1 MIDTDSIKP
10 GTVSVLIGPNG
21 SGKSRLLRKLCTSYL
36 RRDESVIAIA
46 PTLYDRFL
54 RMPKKGLRFFGARQG
69 RNAAA
74 NVIRDALERAATDD
88 QFQIIKNL
96 TQALKYTNFDPVI
109 GLEVRDLDLA
119 RFSAA
124 TERPQRDDDEDASP
138 SGFETLSRSERESL
152 FSVLVKWEK
161 QYGRGGV
168 VRLGLDSHSFKELD
182 ALSFA
187 KIVQYESVLRRT
199 GVVSTVRY
207 HLFRNRESFP
217 LLQACSGEI
226 CFITTIAFISTQ
238 IENRSVIAIDEP
250 DTSLHPSWQQSYVKT
265 LLDLFHR
272 YEPRILISTHSPII
286 ISGAEAASGAVSVFE
301 MKDGEASIF
310 DHAKLS
316 LEEMYDRLFGLI
328 TPKNHYLSQRAVTM
342 LNALNSG
349 DRNLDEVLH
358 ELDALR
364 TKSYDESQQA
374 VITRFE
380 DMARRLAV
388 MRQGRRA

>member
-1 MIDTDSIKP
+1 MIDAQTIRP
-10 GTVSVLIGPNG
+10 GTVNVLIGPNG
-21 SGKSRLLRKLCTSYL
+21 SGKSRLLRKLCTSFL
-36 RRDESVIAIA
+36 RSGDEVIAIA
-46 PTLYDRFL
+46 PTIYDRF
-54 RMPKKGLRFFGARQG
+54 RKMPKRGFRFYGARQG
-69 RNAAA
+69 RNAAIY
-74 NVIRDALERAATDD
+74 VIRSALERASA
-88 QFQIIKNL
+88 QNPRILKNL
-96 TQALKYTNFDPVI
+96 TRALEYTNFEPVI
-109 GLEVRDLDLA
+109 GIRLSGLNLDNFPAAEEHLSREEA
-119 RFSAA
+119 ESLRSALLKWQSRR
-124 TERPQRDDDEDASP
+124 ERPNIVHLRMDSF
-138 SGFETLSRSERESL
+138 SFE
-152 FSVLVKWEK
+152 
-161 QYGRGGV
+161 
-168 VRLGLDSHSFKELD
+168 ELD
-182 ALSFA
+182 ALTFA
-187 KIVQYESVLRRT
+187 ILARHDDLLHRT
-199 GVVSTVRY
+199 KTASRIEY
-207 HLFRNRESFP
+207 FLYRKDEPIP
-217 LLQACSGEI
+217 LLEACSGEI

-238 IENRSVIAIDEP
+238 IESRSVIAIDEP
-250 DTSLHPSWQQSYVKT
+250 DTSLHPTWQQSYVKT

-349 DRNLDEVLH
+349 DRNLNEVLH

-374 VITRFE
+374 VITKFE
-380 DMARRLAV
+380 DMARRLEV